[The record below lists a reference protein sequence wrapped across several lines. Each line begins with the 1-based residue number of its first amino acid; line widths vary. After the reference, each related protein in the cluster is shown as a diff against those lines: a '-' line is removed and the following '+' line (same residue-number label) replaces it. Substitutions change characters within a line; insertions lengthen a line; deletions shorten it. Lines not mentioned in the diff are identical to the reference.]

1 MNNPIESYTVDPSE
15 ILPLKQ
21 RVLFRAGLKRT
32 GFSDPL
38 KLREI
43 LNQMILRGL
52 CLVQPCV
59 QYCSVPIDLVPSQ
72 VIPQSFGRV
81 QSMTF
86 FASTL
91 GSAIDQEIQDIADQ
105 NQILEATLIDSW
117 ASEALEQL
125 NQKFDKHMIDDRPRT
140 RRFSP
145 GYGDIDLRLNGFIV
159 SWLEF
164 TNITA
169 HPVSGIL
176 LPRKSTICMIGW
188 STGESSIP

>member
-1 MNNPIESYTVDPSE
+1 MMNPIEHFTVDASE
-15 ILPLKQ
+15 ISPLKQ
-21 RVLFRAGLKRT
+21 RVLYRAGLKRI
-32 GFSDPL
+32 GFSDPP

-43 LNQMILRGL
+43 LNQTILRSL

-59 QYCSVPIDLVPSQ
+59 QHCSVPTDRVPSQ
-72 VIPQSFGRV
+72 VIPQSFGRI

-91 GSAIDQEIQDIADQ
+91 GSAIDREIQSKADQ
-105 NQILEATLIDSW
+105 NQILEATLLDSW
-117 ASEALEQL
+117 ASEALELL
-125 NQKFDKHMIDDRPRT
+125 NQRFDKHITGDKPRT

-145 GYGDIDLRLNGFIV
+145 GYGDIDLLLNGFIV
-159 SWLEF
+159 SWLKF

-176 LPRKSTICMIGW
+176 IPRKSTICMIGW
-188 STGESSIP
+188 KTGESSIL